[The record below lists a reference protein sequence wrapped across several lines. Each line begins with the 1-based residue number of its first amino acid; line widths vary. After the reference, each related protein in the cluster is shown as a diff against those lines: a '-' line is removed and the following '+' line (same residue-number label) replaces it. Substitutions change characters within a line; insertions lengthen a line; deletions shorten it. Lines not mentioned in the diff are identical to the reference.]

1 MKRLLLFALLI
12 YTVSALSCVAHDK
25 KGKPDI
31 QVIEVD
37 DSSKGGRAD
46 IQIIDVDD
54 SSKGSGSSDIQVI
67 EVDDSS
73 KGSNEV
79 VALHLPN
86 RRRREVTKSK
96 KNKHICK
103 KDSDCG
109 PGYICLANVA
119 CVKGKR
125 RIISSVKVK
134 DKN

>member
-1 MKRLLLFALLI
+1 MCR
-12 YTVSALSCVAHDK
+12 SRQE
-25 KGKPDI
+25 GKAGY
-31 QVIEVD
+31 
-37 DSSKGGRAD
+37 SSNRGGRFKQRRKGGHSNHRRGRFK
-46 IQIIDVDD
+46 QR
-54 SSKGSGSSDIQVI
+54 GSSDIQVI